1 MLVDTD
7 QVLIFDPKT
16 STLYS
21 MNELPMFRNG
31 LALQVNLPTM
41 AELQAQ
47 RASGMELPNLPGL
60 PAAVEP
66 SSKKKRKKT
75 ARDRA
80 MKVAIKEAN
89 TRYRKKNG
97 EFRAGRTQADVMRLA
112 NKLADRMMK

>member
-7 QVLIFDPKT
+7 QVLIFDPNT
-16 STLYS
+16 RTLYS

-31 LALQVNLPTM
+31 LNLQVNLPTL

-47 RASGMELPNLPGL
+47 TVPGIDLPTFVGA
-60 PAAVEP
+60 PAAAEP

-89 TRYRKKNG
+89 ARYRKKNG
-97 EFRAGRTQADVMRLA
+97 QFRAGRSQADVMRLA

>member
-7 QVLIFDPKT
+7 QVLIFDPNT
-16 STLYS
+16 RTLYS

-31 LALQVNLPTM
+31 LNLQVNLPTL
-41 AELQAQ
+41 AELQSQ
-47 RASGMELPNLPGL
+47 MGPGSDLPTLPG
-60 PAAVEP
+60 VEP
-66 SSKKKRKKT
+66 EKKKRKKT

-89 TRYRKKNG
+89 ARYRKKNG
-97 EFRAGRTQADVMRLA
+97 QFRAGRTQADVMRLA